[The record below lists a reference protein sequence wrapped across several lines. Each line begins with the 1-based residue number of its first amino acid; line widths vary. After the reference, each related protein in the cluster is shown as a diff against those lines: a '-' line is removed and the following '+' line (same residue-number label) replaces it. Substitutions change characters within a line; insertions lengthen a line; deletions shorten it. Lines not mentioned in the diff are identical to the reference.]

1 MSNNNGGWA
10 NPSPA
15 GLVALG
21 VACFTFFA
29 LLSGRVTAGAMPLLG
44 CWLIGGFITQVIVGA
59 IELKE
64 GQILGGNV
72 FLYFS
77 AFFMLVGG
85 LEFFV
90 KYFAA
95 AQQWSI
101 PLDTRIDG
109 WAWIVLSFCLVLW
122 TPAYFKA
129 TSVLTMIVILIDIA
143 VVQVAFL
150 DLGVLSPS
158 FKPFAAYALLFAGIL
173 AMYLSAALILN
184 TTYGKT
190 ILPLTKPWVK
200 EKTAAPVGNAKKM

>member
-21 VACFTFFA
+21 VACFIFFA
-29 LLSGRVTAGAMPLLG
+29 LLSGKVTAGAMPLMG
-44 CWLIGGFITQVIVGA
+44 AWLIGGFVVQVIVGA

-64 GQILGGNV
+64 GQIVGGNV

-85 LEFFV
+85 LEFFI

-95 AQQWSI
+95 AQQWPI
-101 PLDTRIDG
+101 PLDTRVDG
-109 WAWIVLSFCLVLW
+109 WAWVVLAFCLVLW
-122 TPAYFKA
+122 TPAYFKS
-129 TSVLTMIVILIDIA
+129 TSILTLIVIFIDIA

-150 DLGVLSPS
+150 DLGILSPS
-158 FKPFAAYALLFAGIL
+158 FKPFAGYALLFAGIL

-184 TTYGKT
+184 TTYGKA
-190 ILPLTKPWVK
+190 ILPLPQPWVK
-200 EKTAAPVGNAKKM
+200 DKSVVLESKAKKM

>member
-1 MSNNNGGWA
+1 
-10 NPSPA
+10 
-15 GLVALG
+15 
-21 VACFTFFA
+21 
-29 LLSGRVTAGAMPLLG
+29 MPLMG
-44 CWLIGGFITQVIVGA
+44 CWLIGGFVVQVIVGT

-90 KYFAA
+90 KYFALS
-95 AQQWSI
+95 QQWSI
-101 PLDTRIDG
+101 PLDTHVDG
-109 WAWIVLSFCLVLW
+109 WAWLVLAFCLVMW
-122 TPAYFKA
+122 TPAYFKG
-129 TSVLTMIVILIDIA
+129 TSILALVVILVDIA

-158 FKPFAAYALLFAGIL
+158 FKPFAAYALLAAGIL

-190 ILPLTKPWVK
+190 VLPLTKPWLKDNTVK
-200 EKTAAPVGNAKKM
+200 IHEKSQNAQSA

>member
-1 MSNNNGGWA
+1 MSNNQGGWA

-29 LLSGRVTAGAMPLLG
+29 LLSGKVTAGAMPLMA
-44 CWLIGGFITQVIVGA
+44 CWLIGGFVVQVIVGV

-64 GQILGGNV
+64 GQIVGGNV

-95 AQQWSI
+95 IQQWSI
-101 PLDTRIDG
+101 PLDTHIDG
-109 WAWIVLSFCLVLW
+109 WAWLVLSFCLVMW
-122 TPAYFKA
+122 TPAYFKS
-129 TSVLTMIVILIDIA
+129 TSILSLAVVLVDIA

-150 DLGVLSPS
+150 DLGILDPS
-158 FKPFAAYALLFAGIL
+158 FKPIAGYALLFAGIL
-173 AMYLSAALILN
+173 AMYLSSALVVN
-184 TTYGKT
+184 TAYGKT
-190 ILPLTKPWVK
+190 IFPITKPWVT
-200 EKTAAPVGNAKKM
+200 EKPTIIQAKM